1 MDTIRKNQNNSSL
14 ENENLNTE
22 LSTPLWKS
30 KKIIIGVVAAVVIVV
45 GVFLFLYVRT
55 GSIDETIIPEEIQG
69 ERFFHVTTL
78 EWEPHV
84 YTAEDG
90 SVKGIS
96 ADIVS
101 LAFER
106 LNIPYE
112 IVLVPWTRSIKLV
125 QEGEADA
132 ILVASFNQERTSF
145 LHYTEKEQAYVIGG
159 EEEFP
164 LTSVGSA
171 EISFFVRELNKESF
185 AFDSL
190 DELVEDQRRV
200 GVPATYS
207 YVPAVKRLGM
217 NVVEYISPE
226 EGFEKLASGE
236 ADMFLLER
244 AVGSVL
250 LKKMGLDD
258 EIVYSASYSHI
269 PLYMPFSKESSYPNV
284 DEVRIKL
291 AEEIKKIH
299 ESGEYDEI
307 YDSYIRK

>member
-1 MDTIRKNQNNSSL
+1 MN
-14 ENENLNTE
+14 
-22 LSTPLWKS
+22 
-30 KKIIIGVVAAVVIVV
+30 KKIMMGIIVAVVIVI
-45 GVFLFLYVRT
+45 GVFVFLNLRT

-69 ERFFHVTTL
+69 GRFFHVTTL

-90 SVKGIS
+90 SVRGIS
-96 ADIVS
+96 SDIVG

-112 IVLVPWTRSIKLV
+112 IILVPWTRSIKLM

-132 ILVASFNQERTSF
+132 ILVASFNQERTEF
-145 LHYTEKEQAYVIGG
+145 LHYTDEEQEYVIGG
-159 EEEFP
+159 GEEFP
-164 LTSVGSA
+164 LTSIGSA
-171 EISFFVRELNKESF
+171 EISFFVRRLNEESLT
-185 AFDSL
+185 FDSL

-207 YVPAVKRLGM
+207 YVPAVKRAGF
-217 NVVEYISPE
+217 NVIEYISPE
-226 EGFEKLASGE
+226 EGFEKLANGE
-236 ADMFLLER
+236 ADMFLLEK

-269 PLYMPFSKESSYPNV
+269 PLYMPFSKASSYSNV

-307 YDSYIRK
+307 YNSYIQ

>member
-1 MDTIRKNQNNSSL
+1 MNN
-14 ENENLNTE
+14 
-22 LSTPLWKS
+22 
-30 KKIIIGVVAAVVIVV
+30 KIMMGIVAIVVIVI
-45 GVFLFLYVRT
+45 GVFVLLNLRT
-55 GSIDETIIPEEIQG
+55 GSIDETIILEEIQG
-69 ERFFHVTTL
+69 ERLFHVTTL

-96 ADIVS
+96 ADIVG
-101 LAFER
+101 LAFQK

-112 IVLVPWTRSIKLV
+112 IVLIPWTRSIKLV
-125 QEGEADA
+125 EEGEADA
-132 ILVASFNQERTSF
+132 ILVASFNQERTEF
-145 LHYTEKEQAYVIGG
+145 LHYTDEEQEYVIGG
-159 EEEFP
+159 GEEFP

-171 EISFFVRELNKESF
+171 EISFFVRGLNKESF
-185 AFDSL
+185 VFDSL

-207 YVPAVKRLGM
+207 YVPAVKRLGI

-236 ADMFLLER
+236 ADMFLIEK

-269 PLYMPFSKESSYPNV
+269 PLYMPFSKKSSYPNV
-284 DEVRIKL
+284 DEVRINL
-291 AEEIKKIH
+291 AEEIRKIH
-299 ESGEYDEI
+299 ESGEYESI
-307 YDSYIRK
+307 YNSYIQ